1 MLKNCDLGEHADA
14 SIDAAVMAH
23 IDLANIACGG
33 HAGDAD
39 SIERTLKLAAAHQV
53 AIGAHPSYPDK
64 AHFGR
69 RSLTLPW
76 SELEKTLT
84 EQVTCLVQQ
93 AERHDQPLHHIKPH
107 GALYLDMMRS
117 RDLFE
122 RLTDWMSAR
131 FPGVAL
137 MVQWLPE
144 SKPFEATAQTKG
156 IPLIWEAF
164 ADRRYQT
171 NGQLA
176 PRTEANSLYE
186 APQTIID
193 QAWLFQQQTL
203 DPAHPMQ
210 AQSLCFHSD
219 NPASVAALVQLN
231 NNLSKDAT
239 QGHT

>member
-14 SIDAAVMAH
+14 RIDAAVMAH

-33 HAGDAD
+33 HAGDVET
-39 SIERTLKLAAAHQV
+39 IERTLKLAAEHQV

-64 AHFGR
+64 THFGR
-69 RSLTLPW
+69 RSLPLPW
-76 SELEKTLT
+76 PELEQTLT
-84 EQVTCLVQQ
+84 EQVSCLLRL
-93 AERHDQPLHHIKPH
+93 AEAHDQPLHHIKPH

-117 RDLFE
+117 EALFE
-122 RLTDWMSAR
+122 RLTDWVSAR

-144 SKPFEATAQTKG
+144 SEAFETIAQRKA

-171 NGQLA
+171 DGQLA
-176 PRTEANSLYE
+176 PRSEAHSLYD

-193 QAWLFQQQTL
+193 QAWLFHQQTR
-203 DPAHPMQ
+203 DPNHPMQ

-231 NNLSKDAT
+231 DT
-239 QGHT
+239 GQGRA